1 MTLKSAALKAE
12 KKLTIQ
18 QGGMEPYML
27 LTGSNLNK
35 NTLDLT
41 LVNPVTFDV
50 NTNSAWEIKSGD
62 SWCTATV
69 SAPRSN
75 YVGKYTV
82 SVKCHKNAGFLE
94 SFFAPCV
101 ETQQDKQQE
110 CKAPQCRTSVTKE
123 G

>member
-1 MTLKSAALKAE
+1 
-12 KKLTIQ
+12 
-18 QGGMEPYML
+18 ML
-27 LTGSNLNK
+27 LTGSNLNR

-82 SVKCHKNAGFLE
+82 SVNCLKNAGFLE

-110 CKAPQCRTSVTKE
+110 CKAPQGGTSVTKE